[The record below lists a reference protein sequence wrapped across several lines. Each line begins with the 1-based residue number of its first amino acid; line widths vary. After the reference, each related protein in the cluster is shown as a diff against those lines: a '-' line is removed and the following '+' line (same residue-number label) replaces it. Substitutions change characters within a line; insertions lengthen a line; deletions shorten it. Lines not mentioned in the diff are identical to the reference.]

1 MNNFQRD
8 ISAIFPHRLVA
19 DSRQGKATLNDY
31 ENKVSQSVQELEEM
45 CLSNKDELLELREK
59 VLSKFRLIDQLVSAF
74 LRDVNELLLFESPA
88 DAQELV
94 TIMALDVKK
103 TILDN
108 ALQYAMSMPVY
119 SDSSQLGEKD
129 DPTYTQADVSDY
141 TPSTQQT
148 KKKRPN
154 LPSHAK
160 SILSEWFQNHVDHPY
175 PTQAEKQELS
185 SKTGLSLQKVDNWF
199 INERSRK
206 WGSYRRK

>member
-1 MNNFQRD
+1 M
-8 ISAIFPHRLVA
+8 
-19 DSRQGKATLNDY
+19 
-31 ENKVSQSVQELEEM
+31 SQSVPELEEM
-45 CLSNKDELLELREK
+45 CLTNKDELLELREK

>member
-1 MNNFQRD
+1 MSNFQRN
-8 ISAIFPHRLVA
+8 ISIIFPHRLVA
-19 DSRQGKATLNDY
+19 DSRQGRPTLEDY
-31 ENKVSQSVQELEEM
+31 ENAVSRSIQKLEEI
-45 CLSNKDELLELREK
+45 CLANRDDLQELRET

-74 LRDVNELLLFESPA
+74 LHDVDELLLFQSAA
-88 DAQELV
+88 DAHELV

-103 TILDN
+103 TILDT
-108 ALQYAMSMPVY
+108 ALDYAMSVSAY
-119 SDSSQLGEKD
+119 SDGSQQGEKD
-129 DPTYTQADVSDY
+129 DPTYTQAEVSEY

-206 WGSYRRK
+206 WGTYRRK

>member
-45 CLSNKDELLELREK
+45 CLTNKDELLELREK

-103 TILDN
+103 TI
-108 ALQYAMSMPVY
+108 
-119 SDSSQLGEKD
+119 
-129 DPTYTQADVSDY
+129 
-141 TPSTQQT
+141 
-148 KKKRPN
+148 
-154 LPSHAK
+154 
-160 SILSEWFQNHVDHPY
+160 
-175 PTQAEKQELS
+175 
-185 SKTGLSLQKVDNWF
+185 
-199 INERSRK
+199 
-206 WGSYRRK
+206 